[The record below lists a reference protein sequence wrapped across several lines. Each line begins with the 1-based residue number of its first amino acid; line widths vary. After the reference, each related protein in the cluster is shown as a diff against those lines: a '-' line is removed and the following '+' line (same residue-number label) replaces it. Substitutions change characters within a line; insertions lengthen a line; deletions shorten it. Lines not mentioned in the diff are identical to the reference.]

1 MINPGPSNITADKN
15 MTLPTRSE
23 QIGAP
28 GVMIIKLYNNY
39 TIMRKILLGL
49 LAVTALGLQS
59 CDDSAK
65 LAENLEGTWSGAP
78 ERLIDTSASSASVI
92 DTYTFTHTPDTKGGN
107 ITITSVISVT
117 GQIDGSQAIVQP
129 FSLSASGTASVQ
141 GTWEAIDDDEIA
153 ISIDPKTLNVNIDPD
168 AVVLSSSLLSGNTSA
183 AVDSMKPALVNTIKA
198 QVKEAVGNRYLSL
211 KHIEDIDIKGSIL
224 KYEIGKQHYTMS
236 RQGQVA
242 QLLN

>member
-1 MINPGPSNITADKN
+1 MK
-15 MTLPTRSE
+15 
-23 QIGAP
+23 
-28 GVMIIKLYNNY
+28 KF
-39 TIMRKILLGL
+39 LLGL
-49 LAVTALGLQS
+49 LAVSALGLQS

-65 LAENLEGTWSGAP
+65 LAENIEGTWSGAP
-78 ERLIDTSASSASVI
+78 EHLIDTSASSASII

-153 ISIDPKTLNVNIDPD
+153 VAIDPKTLNVAIDPD
-168 AVVLSSSLLSGNTSA
+168 AVVLSSSMLTGNTSA

-198 QVKEAVGNRYLSL
+198 QVQQAVGNRYLSL
-211 KHIEDIDIKGSIL
+211 KRLDDVEVKGPML

-242 QLLN
+242 QLLR